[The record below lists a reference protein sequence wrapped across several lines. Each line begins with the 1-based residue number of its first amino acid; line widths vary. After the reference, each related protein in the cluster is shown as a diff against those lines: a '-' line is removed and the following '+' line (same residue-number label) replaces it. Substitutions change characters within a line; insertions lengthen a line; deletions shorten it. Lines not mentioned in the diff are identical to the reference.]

1 MDTPFSQT
9 MDLCCKNLLPLKE
22 YARRENN
29 EINRFLNGCVKRAIL
44 IVKNW
49 KFQVEKQLNLMN
61 LRGVFQKYAER
72 FHRMFATAA
81 KLMLFYVKHAWYIL
95 IKYR

>member
-29 EINRFLNGCVKRAIL
+29 EINRFLNGCVKRAIF
-44 IVKNW
+44 VKNW
-49 KFQVEKQLNLMN
+49 KFQVEEQLNLMN
-61 LRGVFQKYAER
+61 LDTEDKNSEILHYSRFVYCYVFALDKFCHSQR
-72 FHRMFATAA
+72 SN
-81 KLMLFYVKHAWYIL
+81 
-95 IKYR
+95 